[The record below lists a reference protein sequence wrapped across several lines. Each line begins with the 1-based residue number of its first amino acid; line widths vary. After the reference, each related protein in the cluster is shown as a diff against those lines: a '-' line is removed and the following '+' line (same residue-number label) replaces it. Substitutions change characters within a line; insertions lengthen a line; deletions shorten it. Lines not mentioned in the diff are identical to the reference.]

1 MGACKGQGPLRLES
15 TLAIQR
21 YSARPHGIERY
32 YKVKELAELT
42 GISRESIYAAIRSGE
57 LHATRPNGM
66 RKCWRIAES
75 EARRWLA
82 ACTE

>member
-1 MGACKGQGPLRLES
+1 MES
-15 TLAIQR
+15 TLAIHH
-21 YSARPHGIERY
+21 YSARGPSGIERY
-32 YKVKELAELT
+32 YRVKELAELT
-42 GISRESIYAAIRSGE
+42 GFSRDSIYNAVKRRE
-57 LHATRPNGM
+57 LHKTVPNGM

>member
-1 MGACKGQGPLRLES
+1 MES
-15 TLAIQR
+15 TLAIQH
-21 YSARPHGIERY
+21 YSARGPSGIERY
-32 YKVKELAELT
+32 HKVKELAELT

>member
-1 MGACKGQGPLRLES
+1 M
-15 TLAIQR
+15 AIHH
-21 YSARPHGIERY
+21 YSARGPSGIERY
-32 YKVKELAELT
+32 HKVKELAEMT